1 MIFRF
6 TIIILLGF
14 WNLQLL
20 GQTTGDQQEHIKV
33 RFDCRGC
40 NNNFIRQNIQ
50 SVSHVRD
57 QALADVYVLV
67 NQTFTPATRVFD
79 ITVTG
84 LNEFEGINN
93 NFEHGI
99 SRTQTSLEQNEEL
112 VHVLR
117 IALAPYLLHRISDA
131 LTLKIDKDSTSEVAL
146 EEEIDKWHNWIFSVS
161 GRLNVNEQDTRKQ
174 SSVTLRFD
182 GDKVT
187 ENWRIRL
194 DGRFRRN
201 ILKIFEENEEP
212 FSSRV
217 ENEFIGGS
225 IVKSLSSHWSAG
237 VFGSYFA
244 NTADNLDSRVNSSL
258 ALEYNFFDYQEVL
271 TKEMTIAY
279 RVGMNWQHYQDST
292 IFDRL
297 EDSFG
302 SQSLAVEIRF
312 RKNWGNLFSTI
323 RGSHFLNNFKRNRLS
338 LDNSASVR
346 VWKGLTVQFNV
357 EFNIIRDQINLPKG
371 ETSLE
376 DVILQQRAIAKSYDL
391 FIGTGINYTFGSIF
405 NNIVNTRL

>member
-1 MIFRF
+1 MSLRF
-6 TIIILLGF
+6 TTFFFLVLCF
-14 WNLQLL
+14 
-20 GQTTGDQQEHIKV
+20 GQVLSQKTDTQELIKV
-33 RFDCRGC
+33 RVDCRGC
-40 NNNFIRQNIQ
+40 NNNFIRQNIR

-57 QALADVYVLV
+57 QALADVYVLI
-67 NQTFTPATRVFD
+67 NQTFTPASRLFN
-79 ITVTG
+79 ISLQG

-93 NFEHGI
+93 HFEHPI
-99 SRTQTSLEQNEEL
+99 TRTQTSQEQNEEL

-117 IALAPYLLHRISDA
+117 IALAPYLLHRMSDA
-131 LTLKIDKDSTSEVAL
+131 LTLEIASDSGKSHTP
-146 EEEIDKWHNWIFSVS
+146 EEEVDKWRNWIFSIA
-161 GRLNVNEQDTRKQ
+161 GRFNLNEQDTRKQ

-187 ENWRIRL
+187 ENWRVRL

-201 ILKIFEENEEP
+201 ILKISEEGQEP

-225 IVKSLSSHWSAG
+225 VVKSLSNHWSAG
-237 VFGSYFA
+237 VFSSFFS
-244 NTADNLDSRVNSSL
+244 NTADNLNSRVNTSL

-271 TKEMTIAY
+271 TREMTIAY
-279 RVGMNWQHYQDST
+279 RVGMNWQEYQDPT

-302 SQSLAVEIRF
+302 SQSLAIEIRF
-312 RKNWGNLFSTI
+312 RRNWGNFFSTI
-323 RGSHFLNNFKRNRLS
+323 RGSHFLHNFKRNRLS
-338 LDNSASVR
+338 IDNSASVR
-346 VWKGLTVQFNV
+346 VWKGLTVQLNA

-371 ETSLE
+371 EASLE

-391 FIGTGINYTFGSIF
+391 FVGTGINYTFGSIF
-405 NNIVNTRL
+405 NNILNTRL